1 MIKLRLN
8 IFIFWCINVY
18 NRYKFK
24 NVITYFDFWDNS
36 NTEEIRQCLERW
48 RDNMKKLMLG
58 NEAIARGAY
67 EAGVRVATAY
77 PGTPSTEI
85 TELVAKYDEIYA
97 EWAPNEKVAMEVAI
111 GASIGGARAMVA
123 MKHVG
128 LNVAADPLFT
138 VSYTGVNGGL
148 VIVVADDPG
157 MHSSQNEQDSRYYAR
172 SAHIPM
178 LEPSDSQE
186 AKDYVKLALELS
198 EQYDTPVFVR
208 MTTRVSHAQSVVEMG
223 ERQEVECK
231 PYEKNIQKNVM
242 MPGMAIKRHIVV
254 ENRMKELAKAANTM
268 DINRIEWADKKIGV
282 ITSGI
287 SYQYV
292 KEALPEASVLKLG
305 MVHPLPKE
313 LIKEFAK
320 SVDTLYIAEEL
331 EPIIEEQVKSMGIPA
346 IGKEVFSVQGELSVR
361 KIASAIAKREL
372 TVRTPE
378 TLPGRPPVLCPGC
391 PHRGMY
397 YVINKLKLHAA
408 GDIGCYTLGA
418 LPPLGGIDTCVC
430 MGASIGMAH
439 GIEKARGK
447 EFAKKWV
454 GIIGDSTFIHSGIT
468 GLIDIV
474 YNKGISTVII
484 LDNSTTGMTGH
495 QDNPATGRTIKGEP
509 APVLNLVELSK
520 AIGIKNV
527 SVVDPF
533 DLKEV
538 ETVLKEETNK
548 EEPSVIIASRPCA
561 LLSKKKELA
570 YKISD
575 ACVQCGLC
583 LRLGC
588 PSIEEQDGK
597 IIINDALCNGCGLCT
612 RVCRSSAI
620 VREAE

>member
-1 MIKLRLN
+1 
-8 IFIFWCINVY
+8 
-18 NRYKFK
+18 
-24 NVITYFDFWDNS
+24 
-36 NTEEIRQCLERW
+36 
-48 RDNMKKLMLG
+48 MKKLMLG
-58 NEAIARGAY
+58 NEAVARGAY
-67 EAGVRVATAY
+67 EGGVRVATAY

-85 TELVAKYDEIYA
+85 TEFVAKYDEIYA

-111 GASIGGARAMVA
+111 GASLGGARAMVA

-148 VIVVADDPG
+148 VVVVADDPG

-172 SAHIPM
+172 AAHIPM

-186 AKDYVKLALELS
+186 AKDYMKRALELS
-198 EQYDTPVFVR
+198 EQYDTPVLLR
-208 MTTRVSHAQSVVEMG
+208 MTTRVSHAQSVVETG
-223 ERQEVECK
+223 EREEIEFK
-231 PYEKNIQKNVM
+231 PYEKNIGKNVM
-242 MPGMAIKRHIVV
+242 MPAMAVKRHIVV

-268 DINRIEWADKKIGV
+268 DFNRIEWADKKIGV

-313 LIKEFAK
+313 LIQEFAK
-320 SVDTLYIAEEL
+320 EVNTLYVAEEL
-331 EPIIEEQVKSMGIPA
+331 EPIIEEQIKNMGISV
-346 IGKEVFSVQGELSVR
+346 IGKEIFSVQGELSVR
-361 KIASAIAKREL
+361 KIASAIDKREV
-372 TVRTPE
+372 TVREPE
-378 TLPGRPPVLCPGC
+378 ALPGRPPVLCPGC

-397 YVINKLKLHAA
+397 YVINTMKLHAA

-418 LPPLGGIDTCVC
+418 LPPLGSMDACVC
-430 MGASIGMAH
+430 MGASVGMAH
-439 GIEKARGK
+439 GIEKARGRD
-447 EFAKKWV
+447 FAKNWV

-474 YNKGISTVII
+474 YNKGMSTVII

-495 QDNPATGRTIKGEP
+495 QDNPATGKTIKGEP

-520 AIGIKNV
+520 AIGVRNV
-527 SVVDPF
+527 RIVDPF
-533 DLKEV
+533 ELKEV
-538 ETVLKEETNK
+538 ETVLKEETTRD
-548 EEPSVIIASRPCA
+548 EPSVIIASRPCA
-561 LLSKKKELA
+561 LLSKKKA
-570 YKISD
+570 PVYKISD

-588 PSIEEQDGK
+588 PSIEKQDGK

-612 RVCRSSAI
+612 KACRTGAI